1 LKTKNHIFIF
11 ALLQNLI
18 IFAHKSILKT
28 NNNLISSSMT
38 FIMVIELIIVL
49 LALWVGSRYGSLA
62 LGAISGIGLAI
73 LVFGFG
79 LKPGS
84 PPTDVIYIIIAAV
97 TCAGILQASGGM
109 NWLIQVAERLLR
121 KHPDRITILAPLCTF
136 FLTVLVGTGHVV
148 YTLMPIICDIA
159 LKKGIRPERPC
170 GVASIA
176 SQVGI
181 TCSPIAAAVVAFV
194 TISSANHF
202 DITIPQVLMVTIPA
216 CICGLLA
223 ASAASY
229 HRGLDLDKDQKFQQK
244 LKDPVQYN
252 YIYGNNATTL
262 DKEIDPNAKRAVYI
276 FFAAL
281 AIIVIFAVCQ
291 GILPS
296 YDEVQVVKGGPD
308 SITLASGV
316 SETAK
321 QLASAGVVVS
331 GVTEHVSKH
340 LKMNLVIQII
350 MISAAALMIMCCKAS
365 PKKAVGGAVW
375 QSGMVAVVAI
385 YGIAWLADTY
395 FGNYMKEMQD
405 MLGGMVESY
414 PWSIAIAFFL
424 VSVLI
429 NSQGA
434 VVVAMLP
441 LAYKLNID
449 GWVLLGVL
457 PSVYG
462 YFFIPN
468 YPSDIATVNFDR
480 SGTTVIGKYLL
491 NHSFMMP
498 GMISVVVSTIVA
510 YGLSYVFHTF
520 FALY

>member
-1 LKTKNHIFIF
+1 M
-11 ALLQNLI
+11 
-18 IFAHKSILKT
+18 SILMI
-28 NNNLISSSMT
+28 LQ
-38 FIMVIELIIVL
+38 LLIVL
-49 LALWVGSRYGSLA
+49 GALWVGSRYGSLA
-62 LGAISGIGLAI
+62 LGAISGIGLAL

-79 LKPGS
+79 LKPGN

-97 TCAGILQASGGM
+97 TCAGIMQASGGM
-109 NWLIQVAERLLR
+109 DWLIQIAEKMLR
-121 KHPDRITILAPLCTF
+121 KHPDRITFLAPLCTF

-194 TISSANHF
+194 TISNANHF
-202 DITIPQVLMVTIPA
+202 DITIPQVLMISIPA
-216 CICGLLA
+216 CLCGLMA
-223 ASAASY
+223 AAAASY
-229 HRGLDLDKDQKFQQK
+229 KRGLDLDKDPQFQAK
-244 LKDPVQYN
+244 LKNPEQYK
-252 YIYGNNATTL
+252 YIYGNSATLL
-262 DKEIDPNAKRAVYI
+262 DKEIPQSAKNAVFIFLGALAVI
-276 FFAAL
+276 VMFAA
-281 AIIVIFAVCQ
+281 FPD
-291 GILPS
+291 ILPE
-296 YDEVQVVKGGPD
+296 YKQVMAVKGAD
-308 SITLASGV
+308 DLTL
-316 SETAK
+316 
-321 QLASAGVVVS
+321 VS
-331 GVTEHVSKH
+331 GVTITAKELAKAGVLVSGFTEHGMVD
-340 LKMNLVIQII
+340 LKMNIVIQIV
-350 MISAAALMIMCCKAS
+350 MITAAALMIIFCKAS
-365 PKKAVGGAVW
+365 PKKAVAGPVW

-395 FGNYMKEMQD
+395 FSNYMSTMQMILTDIVKE
-405 MLGGMVESY
+405 Y
-414 PWSIAIAFFL
+414 PWAIALVFFA

-441 LAYKLNID
+441 LAYSLGIA
-449 GWVLLGVL
+449 GPVLLGVL

-498 GMISVVVSTIVA
+498 GLICVSVSTLVA
-510 YGLSYVFHTF
+510 YVLSMLIY
-520 FALY
+520 

>member
-1 LKTKNHIFIF
+1 LFTFADNNFLSKPKTDMVTFTMI
-11 ALLQNLI
+11 LQLC
-18 IFAHKSILKT
+18 
-28 NNNLISSSMT
+28 
-38 FIMVIELIIVL
+38 IVL
-49 LALWVGSRYGSLA
+49 GALWVGSRYGSLA

-79 LKPGS
+79 LKPGT

-97 TCAGILQASGGM
+97 TCAGIMQASGGM
-109 NWLIQVAERLLR
+109 DWLIQIAEKLLR
-121 KHPDRITILAPLCTF
+121 KHPGRITFLAPLTTF

-194 TISSANHF
+194 SISNANHF
-202 DITIPQVLMVTIPA
+202 DITIPGVLMVSIPA
-216 CICGLLA
+216 CVCGLMA
-223 ASAASY
+223 AAAASY
-229 HRGLDLDKDQKFQQK
+229 KRGLDLDKDPQFLAK
-244 LKDPVQYN
+244 LKDPAQRD
-252 YIYGNNATTL
+252 YIYGSGATTL
-262 DKEIDPNAKRAVYI
+262 DKEIPQSAKNAVFIFLGALAVIVFFAVFQNALPAHETLRAVKGAEGI
-276 FFAAL
+276 HIDENMTMTADQLVKAKVHVTGMTEWFNKPL
-281 AIIVIFAVCQ
+281 A
-291 GILPS
+291 
-296 YDEVQVVKGGPD
+296 
-308 SITLASGV
+308 
-316 SETAK
+316 
-321 QLASAGVVVS
+321 
-331 GVTEHVSKH
+331 
-340 LKMNLVIQII
+340 MNIVIQIV
-350 MISAAALMIMCCKAS
+350 MISAAALMIIFCKAA
-365 PKKAVGGAVW
+365 PKKAVAGPVW

-395 FGNYMKEMQD
+395 FSNYLPEMKL
-405 MLGGMVESY
+405 MLADLVKAY
-414 PWSIAIAFFL
+414 PWSIAFVFFL

-441 LAYKLNID
+441 LAYSLGIP
-449 GWVLLGVL
+449 GPVLLGVL

-480 SGTTVIGKYLL
+480 SGTTIIGKYLL

-498 GMISVVVSTIVA
+498 GLISVCVSTIVA
-510 YGLSYVFHTF
+510 YILSSIFY
-520 FALY
+520 

>member
-1 LKTKNHIFIF
+1 M
-11 ALLQNLI
+11 I
-18 IFAHKSILKT
+18 IQLC
-28 NNNLISSSMT
+28 
-38 FIMVIELIIVL
+38 IVL
-49 LALWVGSRYGSLA
+49 GALWVGSRYGSLA

-79 LKPGS
+79 LKPGT

-97 TCAGILQASGGM
+97 TCAGIMQASGGM
-109 NWLIQVAERLLR
+109 DWLIQIAEKMLR
-121 KHPDRITILAPLCTF
+121 KHPDRITFLAPLCTF

-194 TISSANHF
+194 TISNANHF
-202 DITIPQVLMVTIPA
+202 DITIPRVLMVSIPA
-216 CICGLLA
+216 CVCGLMA
-223 ASAASY
+223 AAAASY
-229 HRGLDLDKDQKFQQK
+229 RRGLDLDKDPEFQKK
-244 LKDPVQYN
+244 IADPVQRD
-252 YIYGNNATTL
+252 YIYGSGATTL
-262 DKEIDPNAKRAVYI
+262 DKEIPQSAKNAVFIFLGALAVI
-276 FFAAL
+276 VMFAAIPEL
-281 AIIVIFAVCQ
+281 
-291 GILPS
+291 LPS
-296 YDEVQVVKGGPD
+296 YETIKAIKGAAPIPIIDGNTT
-308 SITLASGV
+308 ITADALAKAGIVAEGFTEKSMSG
-316 SETAK
+316 
-321 QLASAGVVVS
+321 
-331 GVTEHVSKH
+331 
-340 LKMNLVIQII
+340 LKMNLVIQIV
-350 MISAAALMIMCCKAS
+350 MISAAALMIIFCKAA
-365 PKKAVGGAVW
+365 PKKAVAGPVW

-395 FGNYMKEMQD
+395 FSNYMSEMQAGLED
-405 MLGGMVESY
+405 IVAQY
-414 PWSIAIAFFL
+414 PWSIALVFFL

-441 LAYKLNID
+441 LAYKLGIP
-449 GWVLLGVL
+449 GPVLLGVL

-498 GMISVVVSTIVA
+498 GLICVFTSTIVA
-510 YGLSYVFHTF
+510 YLITTIFY
-520 FALY
+520 

>member
-1 LKTKNHIFIF
+1 MVLM
-11 ALLQNLI
+11 I
-18 IFAHKSILKT
+18 IQLC
-28 NNNLISSSMT
+28 
-38 FIMVIELIIVL
+38 IVL
-49 LALWVGSRYGSLA
+49 GALWVGSRYGSLA

-79 LKPGS
+79 LKPGT

-97 TCAGILQASGGM
+97 TCAGIMQASGGM
-109 NWLIQVAERLLR
+109 DWLIQIAEKMLR
-121 KHPDRITILAPLCTF
+121 KHPDRITFLAPLCTF

-194 TISSANHF
+194 TISNANHF
-202 DITIPQVLMVTIPA
+202 DITIPRVLMVSIPA
-216 CICGLLA
+216 CVCGLMA
-223 ASAASY
+223 AAAASY
-229 HRGLDLDKDQKFQQK
+229 RRGLDLDKDPEFQKK
-244 LKDPVQYN
+244 IADPVQRD
-252 YIYGNNATTL
+252 YIYGSGATTL
-262 DKEIDPNAKRAVYI
+262 DKEIPQSAKNAVFIFLGALAVI
-276 FFAAL
+276 VMFAAL
-281 AIIVIFAVCQ
+281 PEL
-291 GILPS
+291 LPS
-296 YDEVQVVKGGPD
+296 YETIKAIKGAEPLPIIDGNTT
-308 SITLASGV
+308 ITADALAKAGI
-316 SETAK
+316 
-321 QLASAGVVVS
+321 LAEGMTQKSMTG
-331 GVTEHVSKH
+331 
-340 LKMNLVIQII
+340 LKMNLVIQIV
-350 MISAAALMIMCCKAS
+350 MISAAALMIIFCKAA
-365 PKKAVGGAVW
+365 PKKAVAGPVW

-395 FGNYMKEMQD
+395 FSNYMSEMQAGLED
-405 MLGGMVESY
+405 IVAQY
-414 PWSIAIAFFL
+414 PWSIALVFFL

-441 LAYKLNID
+441 LAYKLGIP
-449 GWVLLGVL
+449 GPVLLGVL
-457 PSVYG
+457 PAVYG

-498 GMISVVVSTIVA
+498 GLICVFTSTIVA
-510 YGLSYVFHTF
+510 YLITTIFY
-520 FALY
+520 

>member
-1 LKTKNHIFIF
+1 MI
-11 ALLQNLI
+11 LQLC
-18 IFAHKSILKT
+18 
-28 NNNLISSSMT
+28 
-38 FIMVIELIIVL
+38 IVL
-49 LALWVGSRYGSLA
+49 GALWVGSRYGSLA
-62 LGAISGIGLAI
+62 LGAISGIGLAL

-79 LKPGS
+79 LKPGT

-97 TCAGILQASGGM
+97 TCAGIMQASGGM
-109 NWLIQVAERLLR
+109 DWLIQIAEKMLR
-121 KHPDRITILAPLCTF
+121 KHPDRITFLAPLCTF

-194 TISSANHF
+194 TISNANHF
-202 DITIPQVLMVTIPA
+202 DITIPRVLMVSIPA
-216 CICGLLA
+216 CVCGLMA
-223 ASAASY
+223 AAAASY
-229 HRGLDLDKDQKFQQK
+229 RRGLDLDKDPEFQKK
-244 LKDPVQYN
+244 IADPVQRD
-252 YIYGNNATTL
+252 YIYGSGATTL
-262 DKEIDPNAKRAVYI
+262 DKEIPQSAKNAVFIFLGALAVI
-276 FFAAL
+276 VMFAAL
-281 AIIVIFAVCQ
+281 PEL
-291 GILPS
+291 LPS
-296 YDEVQVVKGGPD
+296 YETIKAIKGAAPLPIIDGNTTISAD
-308 SITLASGV
+308 ALA
-316 SETAK
+316 K
-321 QLASAGVVVS
+321 AGIVAEGMTQKSMV
-331 GVTEHVSKH
+331 G
-340 LKMNLVIQII
+340 LKMNLVIQIV
-350 MISAAALMIMCCKAS
+350 MISAAALMIIFCKAA
-365 PKKAVGGAVW
+365 PKKAVAGPVW

-395 FGNYMKEMQD
+395 FSNYMSEMQAGLED
-405 MLGGMVESY
+405 IVAQY
-414 PWSIAIAFFL
+414 PWSIALVFFL

-441 LAYKLNID
+441 LAYKLGIP
-449 GWVLLGVL
+449 GPVLLGVL

-480 SGTTVIGKYLL
+480 LGTTVIGKYLL

-498 GMISVVVSTIVA
+498 GLICVFTSTIVA
-510 YGLSYVFHTF
+510 YLITMIFY
-520 FALY
+520 